1 MRAARAVSS
10 STALQDLKG
19 ARERAKR
26 SSQAQQQQERRKRN
40 HALRIKIISMG
51 MAGVGKSCLIKRYC
65 EEKFVQKYIS
75 TIGVDYGV
83 KCVHLGT
90 SDVRVNLWDLAGGDE
105 YFEVRNEFY
114 KDAQGCMLVYDV
126 NNRASFNA
134 LEAWINESNRCAR

>member
-1 MRAARAVSS
+1 
-10 STALQDLKG
+10 
-19 ARERAKR
+19 
-26 SSQAQQQQERRKRN
+26 
-40 HALRIKIISMG
+40 

-105 YFEVRNEFY
+105 YFEVCRVTRLGLTEG
-114 KDAQGCMLVYDV
+114 AHT
-126 NNRASFNA
+126 
-134 LEAWINESNRCAR
+134 